1 MSGDTPEIV
10 LNEFGDLSRKA
21 RRELEARGID
31 PDTAVVEYI
40 AATGQIPVITPE
52 TAAAANAEAQA
63 EAAAARLDEA
73 PSIETSE
80 PVQVTVSETVQTQPV
95 VENVVPPV
103 SVPVTAAETGPIE
116 PLTVAPALDSGS
128 LSAVEETLAAVSD
141 QTGEIVTSGF
151 DSLVNVETTDVPTG
165 PSKGEARRLAR
176 KEKKAQALEAK
187 AQKAAAAQEAKETAA
202 REAEQARADKAA
214 QLELDKELAQTHARE
229 AEEAQAELA
238 REEELAKARAAEEA
252 EDARIEA
259 ERLALAAEEEAR
271 AAEARKAEK
280 AAEALAQAEAE
291 AEAAAQAS
299 IAEQEVI
306 EDTIIP
312 VLDAEEDDE
321 DGEEELEPQTISE
334 ATAAIAIAEA
344 VAAAEAVV
352 EAGEVSIEYGNL
364 ANAVPA
370 TTGSI
375 SVISNALILPT
386 LPETTGSI
394 APINPTGEI
403 VITGSIL
410 IPSSVSQVGANL
422 ENLDTSEID
431 VIRDED
437 EVAPTQGMAPVSAAS
452 AVSAY
457 NISNSVVT
465 TPRGM
470 NERLPF
476 ILSITAAGLAVGV
489 VALFVAGY
497 FLGLF

>member
-1 MSGDTPEIV
+1 VSGDTPDIV

-40 AATGQIPVITPE
+40 AATGQMPIITP
-52 TAAAANAEAQA
+52 
-63 EAAAARLDEA
+63 EAAAAAKAEA
-73 PSIETSE
+73 QVEAAVARETHQDNVATVVVA
-80 PVQVTVSETVQTQPV
+80 PVEQLAVEVVASQPV
-95 VENVVPPV
+95 VAESTIPPV

-116 PLTVAPALDSGS
+116 PLAVAPALDSGS

-151 DSLVNVETTDVPTG
+151 DSLVASEPSEVPSG
-165 PSKGEARRLAR
+165 PTKGEARRLAR
-176 KEKKAQALEAK
+176 KEKKANALALKEE
-187 AQKAAAAQEAKETAA
+187 KAAAAAQLLAEAQSNAEAKRAEQEAQAQRDALEAETAA
-202 REAEQARADKAA
+202 RAEEELKAQLDREAEITAARALEEKAA
-214 QLELDKELAQTHARE
+214 AEAARE
-229 AEEAQAELA
+229 AAARVDEQAA
-238 REEELAKARAAEEA
+238 
-252 EDARIEA
+252 IEA
-259 ERLALAAEEEAR
+259 EATAV
-271 AAEARKAEK
+271 
-280 AAEALAQAEAE
+280 
-291 AEAAAQAS
+291 S
-299 IAEQEVI
+299 GVVV
-306 EDTIIP
+306 EDTVIGE
-312 VLDAEEDDE
+312 LDPIDDDE
-321 DGEEELEPQTISE
+321 YDEVELEPQTISE

-352 EAGEVSIEYGNL
+352 EAGEVNIEYGNL
-364 ANAVPA
+364 TNSVPA

-422 ENLDTSEID
+422 ENLDTSDID
-431 VIRDED
+431 VIKDDD
-437 EVAPTQGMAPVSAAS
+437 EVAPTQGMAPVSAAT